1 MECEGVI
8 GLKTTLPDSVAAVK
22 QLLAAAGCA
31 KELIYFSGVRSDGQ
45 CHACTHRRN
54 LPRRSVPAR
63 PPLEDGSQHKNFVR

>member
-31 KELIYFSGVRSDGQ
+31 KELIYFSGVRPDGQ

>member
-31 KELIYFSGVRSDGQ
+31 KELIYFSGVRPDGQ
-45 CHACTHRRN
+45 CHSCTHRRN
-54 LPRRSVPAR
+54 LPRRSVPA
-63 PPLEDGSQHKNFVR
+63 PPPPADGSQRRNVAR